1 MSKGAQTR
9 LSLSKNIP
17 RPTEYIR
24 ALWGECAEWV
34 FDEEK
39 APSFKGVWREKV
51 FGTVGNTPLNL
62 EIGPGNGLHFAR
74 LCQSAPAER
83 FLAVELKYK
92 PLIQTVRRL
101 KTAGAVG
108 GRAVRYNAALLER
121 LFAPLELNR
130 IYIHFPDPWPKR
142 RQSKHRLIT
151 EDFVKKAFAAQRSG
165 SGLELKTDDQNY
177 LLRAKKLFLRAG
189 YVLQKHRADLWGGLA
204 PPTGETLTGFE
215 RIFVKKNI
223 PVGFLELKKP

>member
-1 MSKGAQTR
+1 MSKSAQTR
-9 LSLSKNIP
+9 LRLSKNIP

-24 ALWGECAEWV
+24 ALWGECAGWV

-39 APSFKGVWREKV
+39 ASSFKGEWRKKV
-51 FGTVGNTPLNL
+51 FGSGEKTPLNL
-62 EIGPGNGLHFAR
+62 EIGPGNGLHFVR
-74 LCQSAPAER
+74 LCRSAPAEL

-92 PLIQTVRRL
+92 PLIQTARRL
-101 KTAGAVG
+101 KAEGVAC

-151 EDFVKKAFAAQRSG
+151 ENFVKKTFSAQRPG
-165 SGLELKTDDQNY
+165 AGLELKTDDQGY
-177 LLRAKKLFLRAG
+177 LLRAKKLFCQAG
-189 YVLQKHRADLWGGLA
+189 YVLREYKEDLWRESA
-204 PPTGETLTGFE
+204 PPAPLTGFE
-215 RIFVKKNI
+215 GIFVRKNI
-223 PVGFLELKKP
+223 PIGFLELKKP